1 MMNIVTGKGGYLFII
16 TFKSVLLSWTKR
28 CLLFRWVVSVYL
40 IVKQNNFF
48 FSSLQCASSFSSPP
62 RPQFSVPPMPL
73 VMVHNHWCISDD
85 VIIVRFTFLSRCCR
99 FQFLWAPK
107 WILEAKEKVI
117 PYDASTVRIPSLFVK
132 ARFYCGLGNTWS
144 SGNHLFH
151 FLTSHVAHPTLN
163 ELLARS

>member
-1 MMNIVTGKGGYLFII
+1 MDQALSSFSMGCLC
-16 TFKSVLLSWTKR
+16 VLDCETD
-28 CLLFRWVVSVYL
+28 
-40 IVKQNNFF
+40 IFF
-48 FSSLQCASSFSSPP
+48 SLQCASSFFS
-62 RPQFSVPPMPL
+62 PQFCVPPMPL

-85 VIIVRFTFLSRCCR
+85 VIIVRLLFCVGFI
-99 FQFLWAPK
+99 QFYEPQK

-117 PYDASTVRIPSLFVK
+117 PYDASTVRIPSLCVK
-132 ARFYCGLGNTWS
+132 ARFLLGLVNTWS

>member
-1 MMNIVTGKGGYLFII
+1 MNIATGKGVFIHYY
-16 TFKSVLLSWTKR
+16 FKSVLLLWTKH

-40 IVKQNNFF
+40 IAKQIFF
-48 FSSLQCASSFSSPP
+48 FSLQCASSFFFP
-62 RPQFSVPPMPL
+62 PQFCVPPMPL

-85 VIIVRFTFLSRCCR
+85 VIIVHLLFCCVGFIQFYEPQNESLKQKRKGNSVRCFNSQDSLTLCQGEVLS
-99 FQFLWAPK
+99 
-107 WILEAKEKVI
+107 
-117 PYDASTVRIPSLFVK
+117 
-132 ARFYCGLGNTWS
+132 GLGNTWS